1 VLRLALDVPQLPR
14 LELQIEIRDADDRFV
29 ARVDGGYPEHG
40 VLLEFDGMVTYSA
53 LLRPGQSASEVVVA
67 EKRREERISALGWL
81 VIRVVWAD
89 LQHPSVLIRRIQ
101 LACQDRQRL
110 TGMIRGTARIPQ

>member
-1 VLRLALDVPQLPR
+1 MCRSSLGSSSRSRSATPTIGSSPG
-14 LELQIEIRDADDRFV
+14 
-29 ARVDGGYPEHG
+29 VDGGYPEHG